1 MLNSRQKKI
10 LRAKAHDLKPLVLI
24 GKSGV
29 TDGCIQS
36 INEGI
41 DSRELIKIKF
51 IEHKDDKKNLSKI
64 ICDKTESEIVGSIG
78 HTIMLF
84 RQNPDKEKQKYKI

>member
-10 LRAKAHDLKPLVLI
+10 LRSKAHDLKPIVLI

-29 TDGCIQS
+29 SDGCIQS
-36 INEGI
+36 INEAME
-41 DSRELIKIKF
+41 SHELIKVKF
-51 IEHKDDKKNLSKI
+51 LEHKNDKKSLSETI
-64 ICDKTESEIVGSIG
+64 SIKTDSEIVGNIG